1 MIGWRFEAY
10 CSYMRSFEFQ
20 SIESICYMMII
31 IERKIYSCNTNIT
44 IKQKLERSVIYLLID
59 LYNFY
64 SLMRWLKNLWNEKF
78 RKTVK
83 I

>member
-1 MIGWRFEAY
+1 
-10 CSYMRSFEFQ
+10 MRSFEFQ

-64 SLMRWLKNLWNEKF
+64 SLMR
-78 RKTVK
+78 
-83 I
+83 